1 MDDYLIFKSKIQY
14 NPDEIENFENLEL
27 PDEYPEEE

>member
-1 MDDYLIFKSKIQY
+1 MDEYLIFKSKIQY

-27 PDEYPEEE
+27 PEELDEE